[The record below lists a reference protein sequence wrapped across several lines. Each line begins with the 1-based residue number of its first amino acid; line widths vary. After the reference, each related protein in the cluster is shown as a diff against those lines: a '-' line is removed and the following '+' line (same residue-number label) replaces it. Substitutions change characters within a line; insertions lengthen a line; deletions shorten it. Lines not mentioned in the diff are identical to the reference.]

1 MTGQPTRVGVLR
13 VAVVLAALFNLVALL
28 VLLRDSPI
36 LFALFMFLGQPLF
49 IIALILL
56 GGAVLADVRTMGQVT
71 HSGIRSTNT
80 ERPR

>member
-1 MTGQPTRVGVLR
+1 MTEQPTRIGVLR

-56 GGAVLADVRTMGQVT
+56 GGAVLADLRTMGHIT
-71 HSGIRSTNT
+71 RSGAGSRNVG
-80 ERPR
+80 PP

>member
-1 MTGQPTRVGVLR
+1 MTGQPTRIRVLR
-13 VAVVLAALFNLVALL
+13 IAVVLAALFNLVALL

-56 GGAVLADVRTMGQVT
+56 GGAVLADLRTLGQVT
-71 HSGIRSTNT
+71 RSGTRSTNA
-80 ERPR
+80 ERP